1 MQLTLSSWFDDY
13 LFETDDAPS
22 TGLLGRWTMTNRQKR
37 SVFQLVPLL
46 VLISSMYASG
56 AKEPQIA
63 IMPLACHGID
73 SSDAAIITDALVN
86 GYLRTNTANVME
98 RQQINSILTEQGFE
112 QAASCDA
119 SECAVKVGKLLGI
132 QQIIVGSVGKLGN
145 SYMLNLRRV
154 DVSTGQL
161 ISSSSRSHKGVID
174 EALPGLIGD
183 AVLDLSGTPSNTAK
197 DQIASLNS
205 NMNPPEPKGDLPY
218 RSARVMEV
226 DESYIS
232 LNLGPDRSSRYGD
245 NYSFFD
251 PKTND
256 SGWVKLV
263 NRANDISVGGEG
275 NAVAVSGTP
284 KPGMLL
290 NKVSQWPWIFELNV
304 GKQSQPLSYPGTI
317 VDAYSIIDFSLI
329 GWYRLKAKIGLWIGG
344 GGAFNIDHISG
355 RKEIYMSTDAIHRY
369 TYSSGGIVAARL
381 GSNIYERWG
390 WFVQSEFG
398 IIPSDPS
405 ALFGIKSGLTQTI
418 TKSFSIQEN
427 VGFDIRDIQIPNNDV
442 IGGWVQQFDCGAS
455 LLWSPSF

>member
-1 MQLTLSSWFDDY
+1 
-13 LFETDDAPS
+13 
-22 TGLLGRWTMTNRQKR
+22 
-37 SVFQLVPLL
+37 
-46 VLISSMYASG
+46 
-56 AKEPQIA
+56 
-63 IMPLACHGID
+63 
-73 SSDAAIITDALVN
+73 
-86 GYLRTNTANVME
+86 
-98 RQQINSILTEQGFE
+98 
-112 QAASCDA
+112 
-119 SECAVKVGKLLGI
+119 
-132 QQIIVGSVGKLGN
+132 
-145 SYMLNLRRV
+145 
-154 DVSTGQL
+154 
-161 ISSSSRSHKGVID
+161 
-174 EALPGLIGD
+174 
-183 AVLDLSGTPSNTAK
+183 
-197 DQIASLNS
+197 
-205 NMNPPEPKGDLPY
+205 
-218 RSARVMEV
+218 
-226 DESYIS
+226 
-232 LNLGPDRSSRYGD
+232 
-245 NYSFFD
+245 
-251 PKTND
+251 
-256 SGWVKLV
+256 
-263 NRANDISVGGEG
+263 
-275 NAVAVSGTP
+275 
-284 KPGMLL
+284 MLL